1 MNQFNKKI
9 MIASILLIF
18 GTSGQAF
25 AATPSSGNSQTQPIP
40 TPKPVTNNITDSFN
54 RAIDATRNDKNV
66 RVNDSFN
73 KAVDVTKNDN
83 DTTTKVDS
91 SAKAT
96 DKAAAVGRDG
106 DVTTTIDAT
115 KVNSSAKAN
124 DKAAAVGRDGDATT
138 STNVTKMN
146 SSAHANDKA
155 AAVGRDGD
163 ATTTTH
169 TNATKA
175 DAHDKAAAVGGN
187 GTATNTLMNPNA
199 IGTGSAASNSGD
211 ARSEF
216 KVNISSLSGTVTGQ
230 GASATAQNHSAALA
244 ANLPVGNHLANAFNG
259 SAGINQNVQ
268 NSGNGSLAQQE
279 VSFQGNVTVNPH

>member
-18 GTSGQAF
+18 GASGQAF
-25 AATPSSGNSQTQPIP
+25 AATPSLGNSQTQPIP

-54 RAIDATRNDKNV
+54 RAIDATRNDKDV
-66 RVNDSFN
+66 RINDSFN

-83 DTTTKVDS
+83 DTTTRVDS
-91 SAKAT
+91 SAKAN

-115 KVNSSAKAN
+115 KVNSWAKAN
-124 DKAAAVGRDGDATT
+124 DK
-138 STNVTKMN
+138 S
-146 SSAHANDKA
+146 

-187 GTATNTLMNPNA
+187 GDATTTANTTTNATKADAHDRAAAVGGNGTATNTLMNPNA
-199 IGTGSAASNSGD
+199 IGTGSAASSSGD